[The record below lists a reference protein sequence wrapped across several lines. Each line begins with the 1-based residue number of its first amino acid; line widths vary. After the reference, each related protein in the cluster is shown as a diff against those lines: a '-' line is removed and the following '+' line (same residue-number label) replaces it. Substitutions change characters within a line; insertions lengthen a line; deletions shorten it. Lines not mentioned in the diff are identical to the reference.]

1 MFTQLDDVKNYKN
14 EEKFQTN
21 WSFLFVEWNNFKT
34 VSFRQAETTVLLQ
47 WKDAEMT
54 FKAKTAAEW
63 KDFEEIAY

>member
-1 MFTQLDDVKNYKN
+1 MEQA
-14 EEKFQTN
+14 
-21 WSFLFVEWNNFKT
+21 KT
-34 VSFRQAETTVLLQ
+34 TALLQ